1 MLISEAQLIAIL
13 PACKPVASAYIAPIN
28 AVMQKYAINTKARI
42 AAFIAQ
48 IGHESG
54 HLLRQSENLNYTTPE
69 RVAAM
74 FRSGFDL
81 DGDRNIDPEEVEFAK
96 SYLRNPMKLA
106 NRVYANRGGN
116 GNESS
121 GDGYQFRGRGPIGLT
136 FRENYRTCGKA
147 IGLDIEQYPEL
158 VETPIIGMLTAGWY
172 WDTRGLN
179 ALADAGRFDDIG
191 QRINGGSNGALERQK
206 LHAVAKKV
214 LSI

>member
-1 MLISEAQLIAIL
+1 MLISEAQLIAII

-28 AVMQKYAINTKARI
+28 AVMQKYGITTKARV
-42 AAFIAQ
+42 AAFVAQ

-54 HLLRQSENLNYTTPE
+54 YLLRQAENLNYTTPE
-69 RVAAM
+69 RLTAM

-81 DGDRNIDPEEVEFAK
+81 DRDRQIDPEEVEFAK
-96 SYLRNPMKLA
+96 SYLRKPEKLA

-116 GNESS
+116 GGEST
-121 GDGYQFRGRGPIGLT
+121 GDGYRYRGRGPIGLT
-136 FRENYRTCGKA
+136 FRENYRACGTA
-147 IGLDIEQYPEL
+147 IGLDLEQYPEL

-179 ALADAGRFDDIG
+179 ALADAGRFDEIG
-191 QRINGGSNGALERQK
+191 QRINGGNNGALERQQ
-206 LHAVAKKV
+206 LHAAAKKV

>member
-28 AVMQKYAINTKARI
+28 AVMQKYNINTKSRV

-54 HLLRQSENLNYTTPE
+54 QLLRQSENLNYTTPE

-81 DGDRNIDPEEVEFAK
+81 DSDRNIDPEEVEFAK
-96 SYLRNPMKLA
+96 AYLRNPVKLA
-106 NRVYANRGGN
+106 NRVYANRSGN
-116 GNESS
+116 GGEST
-121 GDGYQFRGRGPIGLT
+121 GDGYTFRGRGPIGLT
-136 FRENYRTCGKA
+136 FRENYRACGKA
-147 IGLDIEQYPEL
+147 IGLDLEQYPEL

-191 QRINGGSNGALERQK
+191 KRINGGDNGKLERQK